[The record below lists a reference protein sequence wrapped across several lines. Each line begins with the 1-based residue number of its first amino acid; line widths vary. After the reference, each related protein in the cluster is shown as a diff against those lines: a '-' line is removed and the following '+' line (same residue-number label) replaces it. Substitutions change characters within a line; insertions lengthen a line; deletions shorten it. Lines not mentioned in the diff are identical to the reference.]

1 MKKQLFSLFAFLVL
15 ALTSVVIADAQTRA
29 RAYRVTDNQV
39 QTLLN
44 RIETRT
50 DTYKGALN
58 PTLNN
63 NSNRDNSIFEYITDF
78 ETAMDSLKQKFDSRS
93 SAAADVE
100 NVLGRANYI
109 QDFMTRNRLT
119 VASQNQWRNITFDL
133 TTLAGYY
140 NVRWNKTVGAYP
152 STTYPSN
159 PSNPNNSTTGYNV
172 TDREVQTLLNRLEVR
187 TTDYRTATQQRAN
200 QNTDSLNSY
209 ITDFERS
216 SENLRRKFDSRS
228 SNSNDVQDVLSR
240 ASQID
245 AYMRANR
252 LNPRATNQWNLVRT
266 DLNTLAGYYNVSWNS
281 NNPTTPNNPT
291 YPPTTPYAGL
301 NGTYRLNVR
310 ASDNLNTILDRAV
323 TTNVYA
329 NNRDRIRQNL
339 ERRLTPPEML
349 AIENVNRQFTLASSN
364 SPQVTLTADGS
375 TRTETT
381 GNGRTIRVR
390 AENIGNNVNISYEGD
405 RTNDFFLTFEPLGT
419 NQIRVT
425 RKLYLENQNTQVS
438 AVSVYDRTSSTAQWS
453 EVNNSNTG
461 NIGNNTGGSG
471 NVNEFYIPNGTALT
485 AVLNSPLS
493 TKTSANGDR
502 FTMEVRSPSQYQGA
516 IIEGRVSTADR
527 SGRVSGRAA
536 LSLEFE
542 QIRLRNGQTYRFSGL
557 IDSVKN
563 SNGDTVN
570 INNEGVVRDGNQT
583 TKTVAR
589 AGIGAAL
596 GALIGAIAGGGSGA
610 AIGAGVGAGA
620 GAGSV
625 ILQGRDDLEL
635 NSGTEFNLTSSAPAN
650 LRTGQ
655 N

>member
-1 MKKQLFSLFAFLVL
+1 MKKHIFSIFAFLL
-15 ALTSVVIADAQTRA
+15 FALTSVSFAEAQT

-44 RIETRT
+44 RIDTRT

-58 PTLNN
+58 TAIN
-63 NSNRDNSIFEYITDF
+63 NSANRDDSIFEYITDF
-78 ETAMDSLKQKFDSRS
+78 ETATDNLKQRFDTRS
-93 SAAADVE
+93 STAADVE

-109 QDFMTRNRLT
+109 QDFMVKNRLT
-119 VASQNQWRNITFDL
+119 VAAQNQWRNINFDL

-140 NVRWNKTVGAYP
+140 NVRWNRTVGAYP
-152 STTYPSN
+152 STSYPSN
-159 PSNPNNSTTGYNV
+159 PSYPNNPNNPTTGYNV
-172 TDREVQTLLNRLEVR
+172 SDREVQTLLNRLEVR
-187 TTDYRTATQQRAN
+187 TTDYRTAVANTQGAA
-200 QNTDSLNSY
+200 SLNTS
-209 ITDFERS
+209 ISDFERS
-216 SENLRRKFDSRS
+216 TENLRRRFDSRS
-228 SNSNDVQDVLSR
+228 SNSVDIQDVLSR
-240 ASQID
+240 ASAIES
-245 AYMRANR
+245 YMRSNR
-252 LNPRATNQWNLVRT
+252 LNQRAINQWNLVRN
-266 DLNTLAGYYNVSWNS
+266 DLNTLAGYYNVSWNW
-281 NNPTTPNNPT
+281 NNPPTFPNNPT
-291 YPPTTPYAGL
+291 YPPSTPYAGL

-310 ASDNLNTILDRAV
+310 ASDNLNTIIDRSV
-323 TTNVYA
+323 NNNIYA
-329 NNRDRIRQNL
+329 NNRDRVRQNL

-364 SPQVTLTADGS
+364 SPQVTLTADGT

-381 GNGRTIRVR
+381 PNGRTIRIR
-390 AENIGNNVNISYEGD
+390 AESVGNNVNISYEGD

-425 RKLYLENQNTQVS
+425 RRLYLENQNTQVS
-438 AVSVYDRTSSTAQWS
+438 AVSVYDRTSSTAQWT

-461 NIGNNTGGSG
+461 NTGNAG
-471 NVNEFYIPNGTALT
+471 NINEFYIPNGTTLT
-485 AVLNSPLS
+485 AVLSTPIS
-493 TKTSANGDR
+493 TKTSNNGDR

-516 IIEGRVSTADR
+516 IIEGRISNADR
-527 SGRVSGRAA
+527 SGRVSGRAS
-536 LSLEFE
+536 LSLDFE

-557 IDSVKN
+557 IDGVKN
-563 SNGDTVN
+563 EKGDTVN

-583 TKTVAR
+583 TKTVTR
-589 AGIGAAL
+589 AGIGAAI
-596 GALIGAIAGGGSGA
+596 GAIIGAIAGGGSGA

-650 LRTGQ
+650 MRTGQ